1 MAEPFVSGFAAMIGR
16 PNVGKSTLLNALIG
30 QKVAI
35 ISDKPQ
41 TTRNRIVGVLN
52 APNTQIIFLDTPGI
66 HKPQHRLGHFMNR
79 VAEHAIPDV
88 DVVLFVVDGS
98 TPPGS
103 GDRFVAQRIAESG
116 QKCILVVNKTDLVR
130 DKGTLFATLD
140 AYKGLGEYLDVVPI
154 SALNQTHL
162 PELVAL
168 IRAQLEP
175 GPQYYPEDTITDQ
188 PERLVVAEL
197 VREKILQL
205 TREEIPHSVAVDV
218 EEMLRRDNG
227 VVFVRATIWV
237 ERDSQKGIIIGQ
249 AGNMLKEIGQL
260 ARHDIEGQLGSRS
273 YLEIFVK
280 VRKDWR
286 NSEGNLR
293 SLGYWE
299 G

>member
-1 MAEPFVSGFAAMIGR
+1 M
-16 PNVGKSTLLNALIG
+16 
-30 QKVAI
+30 
-35 ISDKPQ
+35 
-41 TTRNRIVGVLN
+41 
-52 APNTQIIFLDTPGI
+52 
-66 HKPQHRLGHFMNR
+66 
-79 VAEHAIPDV
+79 
-88 DVVLFVVDGS
+88 
-98 TPPGS
+98 
-103 GDRFVAQRIAESG
+103 
-116 QKCILVVNKTDLVR
+116 
-130 DKGTLFATLD
+130 
-140 AYKGLGEYLDVVPI
+140 VPI

-260 ARHDIEGQLGSRS
+260 ARHDIEGLLGSRS